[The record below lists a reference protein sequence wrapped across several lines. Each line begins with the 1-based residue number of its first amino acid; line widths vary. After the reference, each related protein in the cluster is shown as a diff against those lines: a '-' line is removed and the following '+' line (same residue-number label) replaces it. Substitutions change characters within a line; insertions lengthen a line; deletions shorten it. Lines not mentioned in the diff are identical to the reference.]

1 MGRNKYSNRDA
12 SRRNKGNKG
21 KSNLER
27 KLLLNYLQEYQ
38 ERSFSLY
45 YSTTATATATTS
57 SSSRRQDDDNNI
69 INRQQPIKIG
79 GVCLPK
85 LDNDTIIMEQP
96 FLALPR
102 ELSPKQR
109 AMVHDICVDNLKLFH
124 CGVDDEENEG
134 ERYVVVSIYS
144 DGFTH
149 VPGLNDIIIANN
161 KECYLPI
168 EEVGKYKPWIML
180 KNNNNINQ
188 SSLKTKEG
196 EIMIRRMID
205 QPGRCFRDG
214 DVDMI
219 DLIKTENDDLSTIIP
234 PKQQDDDDN
243 NVQVCLRVD
252 TVQLMQQCIK
262 ELKENKPTEIGFD
275 LECYNKSRNYQIT
288 CLIQLA
294 TNDGREYII
303 DVLGDNGK
311 VWDTVG
317 GLANIFAD
325 KSIVKIGHGINGL
338 DIQSLQRDFGI
349 FVVNVFDTY
358 EAAVVLGLKE
368 KGLAKVCAYYGL
380 SNCEFY
386 NTLKSTYQKTNWA
399 KRPLTEPMIL
409 YSRYDVHYLI
419 QLRKLMIRDLI
430 KSEVVD
436 NIAMDDD
443 CFEKKKA
450 SKQPEPSMTLPSV
463 LGDNII
469 RILNEEDGITENDA
483 ADDDTDDVGTDG
495 IKMQL
500 TTHNEEKI
508 IHCTEKTKK
517 TIFHAKELR
526 MNLRLMEAVT
536 KSQYHCLNFW
546 NMKPEPYLKNKK
558 FLLLTTQCKKD
569 GKEWSK
575 SQLDLYVKLVSWRE
589 DIAKK
594 EESLPGVICSLDF
607 LVMVALLDRPITEF
621 GLRRIR
627 YDIPYIL
634 IRYDDKRYMKTMLEL
649 VKNSRTEDD
658 IEICELYPTY
668 EDFKERIT
676 NDRMQK
682 SQSLQKRSSSSS
694 SSDRIA
700 NWVFWTVTSAAISVV
715 IYVSISKIKGKR

>member
-1 MGRNKYSNRDA
+1 MGRKKYSNRDT

-45 YSTTATATATTS
+45 YSTTATS
-57 SSSRRQDDDNNI
+57 SSSSSSSSSYQRQDDDNNN

-79 GVCLPK
+79 GVCLPR
-85 LDNDTIIMEQP
+85 LDNDTIIIEQP

-102 ELSPKQR
+102 ELAPYQR
-109 AMVHDICVDNLKLFH
+109 AMVHDICVENLKLFH
-124 CGVDDEENEG
+124 CGVDGENEG
-134 ERYVVVSIYS
+134 ERCVVVSIYS
-144 DGFTH
+144 DGFSH
-149 VPGLNDIIIANN
+149 VPGLNDTIIDN
-161 KECYLPI
+161 KSCYLPI

-180 KNNNNINQ
+180 KDSNSMNRI
-188 SSLKTKEG
+188 SLKTNEG
-196 EIMIRRMID
+196 EKLIRRMID
-205 QPGRCFRDG
+205 QPGRCFRD
-214 DVDMI
+214 DDNVDTI
-219 DLIKTENDDLSTIIP
+219 DLIEMENDDLSTILP
-234 PKQQDDDDN
+234 PTKQDDDDDGN
-243 NVQVCLRVD
+243 PIQVCLRVD
-252 TVQLMQQCIK
+252 TVESMQRCIK
-262 ELKENKPTEIGFD
+262 ELEENKPTEIGFD
-275 LECYNKSRNYQIT
+275 LESYNKSKNYQIT

-317 GLANIFAD
+317 GLANVFAD

-358 EAAVVLGLKE
+358 EAAVVLELKE
-368 KGLAKVCAYYGL
+368 KGLATICAHYGL

-386 NTLKSTYQKTNWA
+386 NTLKRTYQKTNWA

-409 YSRYDVHYLI
+409 YGRYDVHYLI

-430 KSEVVD
+430 KAEVV
-436 NIAMDDD
+436 NIAMDEE
-443 CFEKKKA
+443 FLERKVT
-450 SKQPEPSMTLPSV
+450 SKQPESSMTLSSV
-463 LGDNII
+463 LGDEII

-483 ADDDTDDVGTDG
+483 TNDNAADHVGTDG
-495 IKMQL
+495 SKMQL
-500 TTHNEEKI
+500 APNEVEI
-508 IHCTEKTKK
+508 IDCIGKTKK
-517 TIFHAKELR
+517 TIFYAKELR
-526 MNLRLMEAVT
+526 MNLRLMEAIS

-546 NMKPEPYLKNKK
+546 NMKPELYLKNKK
-558 FLLLTTQCKKD
+558 FLLLATRCKMD

-575 SQLDLYVKLVSWRE
+575 SQLDLYAKLVSWRE
-589 DIAKK
+589 DVAKK

-607 LVMVALLDRPITEF
+607 LVMVALLDRPTTEF

-634 IRYDDKRYMKTMLEL
+634 VKYDDKRYMKTMLEL
-649 VKNSRTEDD
+649 VKNSRTEDG
-658 IEICELYPTY
+658 IEICEQYPTY
-668 EDFKERIT
+668 KDFKERNT
-676 NDRMQK
+676 YDRMQK
-682 SQSLQKRSSSSS
+682 YLSLQENSS
-694 SSDRIA
+694 SSDMIA
-700 NWVFWTVTSAAISVV
+700 NWVRWTVTSAAISIV